1 MFVQQRQDTCLVVRD
16 ISGFSLRHG
25 RAIDMPL
32 EMRQRI
38 QCPLLVATVILGF
51 LSIFKWSQA
60 SYPFEALTPAFLSS
74 FHRYIGVPVEMR
86 REPSAFSR
94 VCTGDSY
101 IHSSF
106 EIKHDPAFKSRQ
118 GNPALFSV
126 RSSRLSLPLE
136 AANSAFLSHT

>member
-1 MFVQQRQDTCLVVRD
+1 MRDTL
-16 ISGFSLRHG
+16 GFSLRLG
-25 RAIDMPL
+25 RAIGTPL
-32 EMRQRI
+32 EVRRDTLV
-38 QCPLLVATVILGF
+38 PFLVATEILGF